1 MSKDVWAVGRPPIE
15 TVSMP
20 RTYREGRPSGHYDL
34 VIVSLVHQSADMVKY
49 LAANLQKYVKGAFLW
64 VVHYNHS
71 DFIDERELPDFAWL
85 HREPIETRAFT
96 RSITHAVCRCM
107 QFALETTTC
116 VNFLMMSSGSSFFRE
131 YRVPITPYI
140 AFYSPEYLLND
151 GKILLHQE
159 PIPMGKA
166 NGRGW
171 HWNVFS
177 TDDHV
182 NELFTRRGFRWLR
195 GGQFS
200 GTMFPCEVG
209 MQLAYDFMTIEKKLF
224 DPFIHDYPGEEIHFA
239 TYAYNYA
246 VERGLTIH
254 PSETIISWGAGYNIE
269 SPDTIRAYREAARV
283 FPGMGHIVCKLA
295 EWTWHPVRAFLNGD
309 AV

>member
-1 MSKDVWAVGRPPIE
+1 
-15 TVSMP
+15 
-20 RTYREGRPSGHYDL
+20 
-34 VIVSLVHQSADMVKY
+34 
-49 LAANLQKYVKGAFLW
+49 
-64 VVHYNHS
+64 
-71 DFIDERELPDFAWL
+71 
-85 HREPIETRAFT
+85 
-96 RSITHAVCRCM
+96 M

-254 PSETIISWGAGYNIE
+254 PSETIISWGDNYNIE

-295 EWTWHPVRAFLNGD
+295 EWTWHPVRAFLND
-309 AV
+309 VA